1 MIGVVA
7 RLIVLEG
14 EQAEFEAAMQEL
26 AAEVRASE
34 PGCLLYEVYRKEGSA
49 TEYVVLERYRSRE
62 AMDAHAKSP
71 HFQRMLPRLAPLQA
85 GPLDVEV
92 LEPVDAAVVG

>member
-7 RLIVLEG
+7 RILVVDG
-14 EQAEFEAAMQEL
+14 EQADFEAAMQEL

-34 PGCLLYEVYRKEGSA
+34 PGCLLYEVYRKAGSA
-49 TEYVVLERYRSRE
+49 TEYVVMERYVSQE
-62 AMDAHAKSP
+62 AMEAHARSE
-71 HFQRMLPRLAPLQA
+71 HFQRMVPRLAPLLA

-92 LEPVDAAVVG
+92 LEPVDAAIVG

>member
-7 RLIVLEG
+7 RLVILDG
-14 EQAEFEAAMQEL
+14 EQAAFEAAMQEL

-34 PGCLLYEVYRKEGSA
+34 PDCLLYEVFRKEGSA
-49 TEYVVLERYRSRE
+49 TEYVVLERYKSRGAMEAHGRSE
-62 AMDAHAKSP
+62 
-71 HFQRMLPRLAPLQA
+71 HFERMLPRLAPLLG
-85 GPLDVEV
+85 GPLDLEV